1 MVVVL
6 EGVVVVVLERCRSSG
21 GDRGCGGDVRGEW

>member
-6 EGVVVVVLERCRSSG
+6 EGVVHPRAKGSSQAVSVI
-21 GDRGCGGDVRGEW
+21 VRDSPG